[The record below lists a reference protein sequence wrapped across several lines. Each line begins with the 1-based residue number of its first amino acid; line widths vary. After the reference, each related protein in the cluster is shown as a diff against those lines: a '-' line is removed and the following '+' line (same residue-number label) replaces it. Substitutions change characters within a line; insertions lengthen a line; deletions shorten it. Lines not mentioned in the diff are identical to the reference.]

1 MSAAVENYR
10 DEMEATYA
18 VDFTRNHEP
27 IKARKRFPEYRRT
40 GGAPTRVSGLHCR
53 RSKRWTWGSGRGARL
68 QNLRAFAGALAL
80 LVAGMASN
88 AFAVTLDMV
97 SIGNVGN
104 APYQFSPV
112 GDVDYAYS
120 MSRTETTNA
129 QYVEFLNAVG
139 ASNPNGIYN
148 AWMSSNTN
156 GGIVQSGSPGSYTYS
171 VKPGTNNAGVAY
183 ADVPVNFVT
192 WFSAARFVNWL
203 HNGQSTDP
211 NDIEDGSYTLANA
224 TSGPLAARNP
234 GATFV
239 LPTLNEWVKAGFNT
253 GMTNTDYTTWAT
265 NSNVMP
271 MSDVV
276 TPTNPNVANFNNGPG
291 YGPLEVGSYTN
302 SQSFY
307 GLYEMMGNIAEMTET
322 PNSGNSSEWVAT
334 SGSFATSLGKFPNF
348 SLPFL
353 PNTYVVST
361 GLTAQIGFRVAAVP
375 EPGTIALAGAG
386 LAGLAGI
393 EWTRRRKVKGLMAR
407 G

>member
-1 MSAAVENYR
+1 MSAAVDSYR

-18 VDFTRNHEP
+18 VDFTRNREP
-27 IKARKRFPEYRRT
+27 IKARKRFPEYRRS
-40 GGAPTRVSGLHCR
+40 GGAPTRVNGLHCR
-53 RSKRWTWGSGRGARL
+53 RNKRWTWGSGRGARV

-80 LVAGMASN
+80 LVASMASS

-104 APYQFSPV
+104 AAHSTGLGAV
-112 GDVDYAYS
+112 SYAYS

-139 ASNPNGIYN
+139 ASNPNNIYN
-148 AWMSSNTN
+148 PWMGSDAN

-171 VKPGTNNAGVAY
+171 VKAGTNPAGVAY
-183 ADVPVNFVT
+183 ADVPVNFTT

-203 HNGQSTDP
+203 HNGQTSNVADL
-211 NDIEDGSYTLANA
+211 EDGSYTLGNA
-224 TSGPLAARNP
+224 TSGPLATRNP
-234 GATFV
+234 GATYV
-239 LPTLNEWVKAGFNT
+239 LPSIDEWVKAGFNT
-253 GMTNTDYTTWAT
+253 GMTSTDYTNWAT

-271 MSDVV
+271 ASNNVSPATV
-276 TPTNPNVANFNNGPG
+276 NVANYNFGPSS
-291 YGPLEVGSYTN
+291 GPLAVGSYTN

-322 PNSGNSSEWVAT
+322 PNSGNSSQWIAT
-334 SGSFATSLGKFPNF
+334 SGSFATTLGKFPNF

-353 PNTYVVST
+353 PSTYVVST

-386 LAGLAGI
+386 LAGLAGL
-393 EWTRRRKVKGLMAR
+393 EWTRRRKVKAAMLVG
-407 G
+407 

>member
-112 GDVDYAYS
+112 GDVNYAYS

-148 AWMSSNTN
+148 AWMGSNTN
-156 GGIVQSGSPGSYTYS
+156 GGIVQIGFAGKLHLLGEDLAPTRGSGLRQRAGQLRDLVLGGPLRELASQRPVDGPERYRGWLLHAGQCDVGSACGPKSGSDLRPAHPQRMG
-171 VKPGTNNAGVAY
+171 KGGFQHRH
-183 ADVPVNFVT
+183 DEH
-192 WFSAARFVNWL
+192 RL
-203 HNGQSTDP
+203 HD
-211 NDIEDGSYTLANA
+211 
-224 TSGPLAARNP
+224 
-234 GATFV
+234 
-239 LPTLNEWVKAGFNT
+239 
-253 GMTNTDYTTWAT
+253 
-265 NSNVMP
+265 
-271 MSDVV
+271 
-276 TPTNPNVANFNNGPG
+276 
-291 YGPLEVGSYTN
+291 
-302 SQSFY
+302 
-307 GLYEMMGNIAEMTET
+307 
-322 PNSGNSSEWVAT
+322 
-334 SGSFATSLGKFPNF
+334 LGH
-348 SLPFL
+348 
-353 PNTYVVST
+353 
-361 GLTAQIGFRVAAVP
+361 
-375 EPGTIALAGAG
+375 E
-386 LAGLAGI
+386 
-393 EWTRRRKVKGLMAR
+393 
-407 G
+407 